1 MQPTTKVFYSPTS
14 AFEKLPSK
22 PTPTRHLNKT
32 FRRTITTS
40 DKEFYAC
47 LERLG
52 LALPTKAPEDC
63 DKTNAI
69 SIQKK
74 ASQATTT
81 TTANDI
87 DTIFYNC
94 IVDLNNK

>member
-1 MQPTTKVFYSPTS
+1 MQPMTNVFHSPTS
-14 AFEKLPSK
+14 AFERLPSK
-22 PTPTRHLNKT
+22 PTPRHFNKA
-32 FRRTITTS
+32 FSRTITTS

-52 LALPTKAPEDC
+52 LTLPTKAPEHC
-63 DKTNAI
+63 DKTNATP
-69 SIQKK
+69 IQQE

-81 TTANDI
+81 TTSNDI